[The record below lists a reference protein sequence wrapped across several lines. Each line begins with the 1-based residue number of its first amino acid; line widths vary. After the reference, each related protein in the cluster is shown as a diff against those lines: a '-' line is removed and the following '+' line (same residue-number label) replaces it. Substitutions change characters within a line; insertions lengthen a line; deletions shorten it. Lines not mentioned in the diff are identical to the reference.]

1 MRYISEHRPHRAL
14 SSRNSS
20 RSGQAPRQG
29 RLRGAAARPVT
40 RHLTLLVCYATAGV
54 ALTWPRAAFLAEH
67 RLPVNRD
74 IGAYVWDLWWIAHQ
88 AVHLG
93 NPWFSAREAAPVGMP
108 LGFDTVMPLAGL
120 IMTPVTLAFGPSA
133 SFNVLSLILPGLL
146 CYVTYRAAR
155 LWLRSQA
162 GAIAAGAF
170 FGLST
175 MIDFQAW
182 YHLNVAAGALFLPMG
197 LEASIRLRR
206 RPGVRQGIILGL
218 VLAGVILVDL
228 ESAIMVLLLT
238 AAALLPSLTAQRL
251 QSVGTS
257 AVVAVAI
264 ASPELFAMAHQAAAY
279 GLNKPGGRQY
289 GEYSIGL
296 TGIFAPSPRIASFG
310 LPSVFHYQAPTEGVP
325 TYGVVLSALAVAGL
339 AAAWRRRS
347 AWLLA
352 LGWLGSAALALGPTL
367 IIGSQPYVPMALAWH
382 QTQVSALMP
391 YTWLIRIPGL
401 SGFREADRLGLIGLV
416 GAALLAGS
424 AVDWLRCHARSA
436 MVTVAA
442 LAVLEAGWSGGPPAA
457 PGGLSMPTT
466 LPALDRPI
474 AADHSGS
481 IVADVPFGLV
491 GGLGQYG
498 DGVSLQAML
507 LATADGHPRADA
519 KAAWVPARVTAAI
532 KAHPFYS
539 GLVAAETGHVGGL
552 AALAAARRDA
562 RSTGVGWV
570 LVWPAPRQILV
581 LDTSALRRYLS
592 ATGFRFDYRADGVSV
607 FRAYRDSDSCSD
619 PKVNGDWR

>member
-1 MRYISEHRPHRAL
+1 MQHIPVQPMHRPVSA
-14 SSRNSS
+14 RNSS
-20 RSGQAPRQG
+20 RTGQAPGQG
-29 RLRGAAARPVT
+29 RLRGAAACRVT
-40 RHLTLLVCYATAGV
+40 RHLTLLVCYVAAGV
-54 ALTWPRAAFLAEH
+54 ALTWPRAAFLAGH

-74 IGAYVWDLWWIAHQ
+74 IAAYVWDLWWIAHQ
-88 AVHLG
+88 IVHLG

-108 LGFDTVMPLAGL
+108 LGFDTIMPLAGL

-133 SFNVLSLILPGLL
+133 SFSVLSIVLPGLL

-182 YHLNVAAGALFLPMG
+182 YHLNVAAGALFLPMA

-238 AAALLPSLTAQRL
+238 AAVLLPWLLRCPTAQRL
-251 QSVGTS
+251 LPLGAS
-257 AVVAVAI
+257 AVVAIVI
-264 ASPELFAMAHQAAAY
+264 ASPQLLAMAHQAAAY
-279 GLNKPGGRQY
+279 GLDKPGGRQY

-296 TGIFAPSPRIASFG
+296 TGVFAPSPRIASFG

-339 AAAWRRRS
+339 AAAWRRPS

-367 IIGSQPYVPMALAWH
+367 IIGSHPYAPLALAWH
-382 QTQVSALMP
+382 QTRVSALMP

-401 SGFREADRLGLIGLV
+401 SGFREADRLALIGLA

-424 AVDWLRCHARSA
+424 AVDWLRHHARPA
-436 MVTVAA
+436 TVAVAA
-442 LAVLEAGWSGGPPAA
+442 LAVLEAGWPGGPPAG

-498 DGVSLQAML
+498 EGVSLQAML

-519 KAAWVPARVTAAI
+519 KAAWVPAPVTAAI
-532 KAHPFYS
+532 KAHPFYRE
-539 GLVAAETGHVGGL
+539 LVAAETGHVGGR

-562 RSTGVGWV
+562 RSTDVGWV
-570 LVWPAPRQILV
+570 LVWPAPRQILI
-581 LDTSALRRYLS
+581 LDMPALRRYLS

-607 FRAYRDSDSCSD
+607 FRRGLPA
-619 PKVNGDWR
+619 

>member
-1 MRYISEHRPHRAL
+1 MQQQEDLEPRGAVPDAAAGAAAEAAHR
-14 SSRNSS
+14 
-20 RSGQAPRQG
+20 G
-29 RLRGAAARPVT
+29 RLRRAAARPIT
-40 RHLTLLVCYATAGV
+40 RHLTLLVGYIAAGV
-54 ALTWPRAAFLAEH
+54 ALTWPRTAFLAEH

-74 IGAYVWDLWWIAHQ
+74 IAAYVWDLWWIAHQ
-88 AVHLG
+88 VVHLG

-108 LGFDTVMPLAGL
+108 LGFDTIMPLAGL

-133 SFNVLSLILPGLL
+133 SFNLLSIVLPGLL
-146 CYVTYRAAR
+146 CYVAYRAAR

-162 GAIAAGAF
+162 GAIAAGAL

-182 YHLNVAAGALFLPMG
+182 YHLNVAAGALFLPMA

-206 RPGVRQGIILGL
+206 RPGVRQGIVLGL
-218 VLAGVILVDL
+218 VLAGVMLVDF
-228 ESAIMVLLLT
+228 ESAILVLLLT
-238 AAALLPSLTAQRL
+238 AAVLLPWLLRSLTAQRL
-251 QSVGTS
+251 LSLGTG
-257 AVVAVAI
+257 AVVAVVI
-264 ASPELFAMAHQAAAY
+264 ASPQLLAMAHQAAAY
-279 GLNKPGGRQY
+279 GLDEPGPRQY
-289 GEYSIGL
+289 TDYSVGL

-325 TYGVVLSALAVAGL
+325 TYGVVLSVLAVAGL

-347 AWLLA
+347 ARLLA

-367 IIGSQPYVPMALAWH
+367 IIGSHPYVPLALTWH
-382 QTQVSALMP
+382 QTRVSALMP

-401 SGFREADRLGLIGLV
+401 SGFREADRLGLIGLI

-424 AVDWLRCHARSA
+424 AVDWLCRHARPA
-436 MVTVAA
+436 VVAVAA
-442 LAVLEAGWSGGPPAA
+442 LAVLEAGWAGGPVIGS
-457 PGGLSMPTT
+457 GGLSMPTT

-491 GGLGQYG
+491 GGLGQYK

-519 KAAWVPARVTAAI
+519 KAAWVPAPVTRAI

-539 GLVAAETGHVGGL
+539 ELVAAETGQVGGP

-562 RSTGVGWV
+562 RIMDVGWV
-570 LVWPAPRQILV
+570 LVWPAPRQVLV
-581 LDTSALRRYLS
+581 LDMPALRRYLS
-592 ATGFRFDYRADGVSV
+592 ATGFGFDYRADGVSV
-607 FRAYRDSDSCSD
+607 FRRSLAS
-619 PKVNGDWR
+619 

>member
-1 MRYISEHRPHRAL
+1 MQQQEGLEPRGAAPDAAPGVVAVEAA
-14 SSRNSS
+14 
-20 RSGQAPRQG
+20 QAPRQG
-29 RLRGAAARPVT
+29 WLRSAAARPIT
-40 RHLTLLVCYATAGV
+40 RHLTLLVCYVAAGV
-54 ALTWPRAAFLAEH
+54 AVTWPRTAFLAEH

-74 IGAYVWDLWWIAHQ
+74 ISAYVWDLWWIAHQ
-88 AVHLG
+88 VVHLG

-108 LGFDTVMPLAGL
+108 LGFDTIMPLAGL

-133 SFNVLSLILPGLL
+133 SFNLLSIVLPGLL

-182 YHLNVAAGALFLPMG
+182 YHLNVAAGALFLPMA
-197 LEASIRLRR
+197 LEAAIRLRR
-206 RPGVRQGIILGL
+206 RPGVRQGVILGL
-218 VLAGVILVDL
+218 VFAGVMLVDF
-228 ESAIMVLLLT
+228 ESAILVLLLT
-238 AAALLPSLTAQRL
+238 AAVLLPWLLRSLTAQRL
-251 QSVGTS
+251 LSLGTG
-257 AVVAVAI
+257 AVVAVVI
-264 ASPELFAMAHQAAAY
+264 ASPQLFAMLHQATAY
-279 GLNKPGGRQY
+279 GLNEPGPRQY

-310 LPSVFHYQAPTEGVP
+310 LPSVFHYQSPTEGVP

-347 AWLLA
+347 ARLLA

-367 IIGSQPYVPMALAWH
+367 IIGSHPYVPLALTWH
-382 QTQVSALMP
+382 RARVSALMP

-424 AVDWLRCHARSA
+424 AVDWLLRHRAGPA
-436 MVTVAA
+436 IAAVAA
-442 LAVLEAGWSGGPPAA
+442 LAVLEAGWSGGPPAG

-466 LPALDRPI
+466 LPAVDRPI

-491 GGLGQYG
+491 GGLGQYEY
-498 DGVSLQAML
+498 GVSLQAML

-519 KAAWVPARVTAAI
+519 KAAWVPAPVTRAI

-539 GLVAAETGHVGGL
+539 ELVAAETGQIGGR

-562 RSTGVGWV
+562 RTMDVGWV
-570 LVWPAPRQILV
+570 LVWPAPRQVLV
-581 LDTSALRRYLS
+581 LDMPALRRYLS

-607 FRAYRDSDSCSD
+607 FRRSPS
-619 PKVNGDWR
+619 